1 MDLLELNLDLL
12 EKYKYLKLT
21 FYFFMDELLDMLAAD
36 GSAADISDQIK
47 QSLFSKSA
55 EKINELRPYV
65 AASMFNL
72 DQQEEE

>member
-1 MDLLELNLDLL
+1 M
-12 EKYKYLKLT
+12 
-21 FYFFMDELLDMLAAD
+21 DMLASD
-36 GSAADISDQIK
+36 GSASDISDQIK

-65 AASMFNL
+65 SASMFNL

>member
-1 MDLLELNLDLL
+1 MDD
-12 EKYKYLKLT
+12 
-21 FYFFMDELLDMLAAD
+21 LLDMLATD

-72 DQQEEE
+72 EQEEE

>member
-1 MDLLELNLDLL
+1 MDDL
-12 EKYKYLKLT
+12 
-21 FYFFMDELLDMLAAD
+21 MDMFATD

-55 EKINELRPYV
+55 ERISELRPYV

-72 DQQEEE
+72 DQEEE